1 MSTLKYFIVVK
12 YFSDYHYNKK
22 DGKHVT
28 AYITF
33 LKSEKHE
40 LTTGE
45 NPLASTSL
53 ATPFPLVSFIISSL
67 KSLFL
72 ELIQTSAPIFL
83 ARSSLASF
91 TSAHIIFLAPN
102 QTKNKL
108 DQNCNVYLDNL
119 AYVEK
124 GILFMAINTF
134 RSCHCNGK

>member
-12 YFSDYHYNKK
+12 YFLDQNDNQKNDEHFI
-22 DGKHVT
+22 
-28 AYITF
+28 AIITF

-53 ATPFPLVSFIISSL
+53 ATPFPSVSFIISSL

-83 ARSSLASF
+83 ARSSLASL
-91 TSAHIIFLAPN
+91 TSAHIMFLAPS
-102 QTKNKL
+102 QTKNNVHKHY
-108 DQNCNVYLDNL
+108 NVYLD
-119 AYVEK
+119 K
-124 GILFMAINTF
+124 
-134 RSCHCNGK
+134 